1 MKERGMDLFQN
12 RSLRNVLKMVL
23 QGEKQFSGMHRL
35 VFFLFLFG
43 STLFYSCEYKHPD
56 LDKEEISQKTKD
68 SLSYLYKYH
77 YTLNKNFEVWSD
89 TVKLAQLPFKDK
101 FVTITKGDRVVVA
114 EFMVQPSDTV
124 DSVWVKVARDQKT
137 QGWIHKSDVVNQ
149 LVPVNIGSQS
159 IFLFSHTHASYSL
172 IVVALALAIFLF
184 RIYRKKKLLLV
195 YFNDI
200 NSVYPLML
208 CFLLAFSATI
218 YETMQMFAPDTWQHF
233 YFNPSLNP
241 FKVPFILSIFI
252 LSVWAYIIV
261 FFASLEELFH
271 QLSISSALL
280 YLLGLAVCCIFCY
293 FFFIIAT
300 SFYVGYICLFMFFY
314 VLIKKINSRMTYKYR
329 CGKCGA
335 LMKEKGECPSCGA
348 INQ

>member
-1 MKERGMDLFQN
+1 MKRKEQDFLHKKAIMSLLNAFRRAKLLF
-12 RSLRNVLKMVL
+12 
-23 QGEKQFSGMHRL
+23 GMHSL
-35 VFFLFLFG
+35 LLFFTLFL
-43 STLFYSCEYKHPD
+43 SVTFYSCKYTEPKI
-56 LDKEEISQKTKD
+56 DKEEISDKSKD
-68 SLSYLYKYH
+68 SLYQLYHYH
-77 YTLNKNFEVWSD
+77 YTLNKNLEAWSD

-137 QGWIHKSDVVNQ
+137 QGWVHESTIVDNF
-149 LVPVNIGSQS
+149 VPVNPGSQA
-159 IFLFSHTHASYSL
+159 IFVFSHTHASYSL
-172 IVVALALAIFLF
+172 IIVTLVLAIYLF
-184 RIYRKKKLLLV
+184 RVYRKKKLMLV

-218 YETMQMFAPDTWQHF
+218 YESMQMFAPETWQHF
-233 YFNPSLNP
+233 YFNPTLSP
-241 FKVPFILSIFI
+241 FKVPFILSVFVLSMWAFI
-252 LSVWAYIIV
+252 VV
-261 FFASLEELFH
+261 FLASLEELFR
-271 QLSISSALL
+271 QLSPTSAFL
-280 YLLGLAVCCIFCY
+280 YLLGLAACCIFCY

-300 SFYVGYICLFMFFY
+300 SFYIGYLFLAYFFY
-314 VLIKKINSRMTYKYR
+314 LLMKKVNGRMTYKYR

-335 LMKEKGECPSCGA
+335 LMKDKGECPSCGA

>member
-1 MKERGMDLFQN
+1 MKRKEQDFLHKKAIMSLLNAFRGTELLF
-12 RSLRNVLKMVL
+12 
-23 QGEKQFSGMHRL
+23 GMHSL
-35 VFFLFLFG
+35 LFFFTLFL
-43 STLFYSCEYKHPD
+43 SVTFYSCKYTEPKI
-56 LDKEEISQKTKD
+56 DKEEISDKSKD
-68 SLSYLYKYH
+68 SLYQLYHYH
-77 YTLNKNFEVWSD
+77 YTLNKNLEAWSD

-137 QGWIHKSDVVNQ
+137 QGWVHESTIVNNF
-149 LVPVNIGSQS
+149 VPVNPGSQA
-159 IFLFSHTHASYSL
+159 IFVFSHTHASYSL
-172 IVVALALAIFLF
+172 IIVTLVLAIYLF
-184 RIYRKKKLLLV
+184 RVYRKKKLMLV

-218 YETMQMFAPDTWQHF
+218 YESMQMFAPETWQHF
-233 YFNPSLNP
+233 YFNPTLSP
-241 FKVPFILSIFI
+241 FKVPFILSVVVLSIWAFI
-252 LSVWAYIIV
+252 VV
-261 FFASLEELFH
+261 FLASLEELFR
-271 QLSISSALL
+271 QLSPSSAFL
-280 YLLGLAVCCIFCY
+280 YLMGLAACCIFCY

-300 SFYVGYICLFMFFY
+300 SFYIGYLFLAYFFY
-314 VLIKKINSRMTYKYR
+314 LLMKKVNGRMTYKYR

-335 LMKEKGECPSCGA
+335 LMKDKGECPSCGT

>member
-1 MKERGMDLFQN
+1 MEQN
-12 RSLRNVLKMVL
+12 RSVDWLL
-23 QGEKQFSGMHRL
+23 SGIRRVGRL
-35 VFFLFLFG
+35 CVGMRCLLFFI
-43 STLFYSCEYKHPD
+43 TLILSVAFCSCEYKHPD
-56 LDKEEISQKTKD
+56 LNKEEISQKTKD
-68 SLSYLYKYH
+68 SLTYLYKYH

-101 FVTITKGDRVVVA
+101 FVTISKGDRVVVA

-137 QGWIHKSDVVNQ
+137 QGWIHKSEVVNL

-172 IVVALALAIFLF
+172 IVVSLALAIYLF

-218 YETMQMFAPDTWQHF
+218 YETMQMFAPETWQHF

-241 FKVPFILSIFI
+241 FRVPFILSVFI
-252 LSVWAYIIV
+252 LSVWAFIV
-261 FFASLEELFH
+261 VFLASLEELFR
-271 QLSISSALL
+271 QLSISSAFL

-300 SFYVGYICLFMFFY
+300 SFYVGYICLAFFFY
-314 VLIKKINSRMTYKYR
+314 ILAKKINGRMTYKYR